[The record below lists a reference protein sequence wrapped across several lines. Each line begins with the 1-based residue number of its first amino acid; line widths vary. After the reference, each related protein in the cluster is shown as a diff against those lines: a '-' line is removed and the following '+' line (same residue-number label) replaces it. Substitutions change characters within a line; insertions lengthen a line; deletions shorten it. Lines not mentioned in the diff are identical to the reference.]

1 MNEKREG
8 IRGDCVVIKIDV
20 KNHKEKI
27 ITYTIKLQYY
37 KEFDANQC
45 NYFQQQ
51 KNRKKRFLCDN
62 IYILLK
68 IAEYQETYSQWRIY
82 DFD

>member
-45 NYFQQQ
+45 NYG
-51 KNRKKRFLCDN
+51 
-62 IYILLK
+62 
-68 IAEYQETYSQWRIY
+68 
-82 DFD
+82 